1 MDNGVI
7 YMAIYYGTRKVKII
21 EDLEGDDVRIQHEN
35 IIEEVPVNALE
46 ADGGIEEIH
55 EAVRV
60 LKIKKDMD

>member
-1 MDNGVI
+1 
-7 YMAIYYGTRKVKII
+7 MAIYYGTRKVKII

>member
-1 MDNGVI
+1 
-7 YMAIYYGTRKVKII
+7 MAIYYGTRKIKII

>member
-1 MDNGVI
+1 
-7 YMAIYYGTRKVKII
+7 MAIYYGTRKVKII
-21 EDLEGDDVRIQHEN
+21 EDLEGDDVRIKHEN

-46 ADGGIEEIH
+46 ADGDIEEIH

>member
-1 MDNGVI
+1 
-7 YMAIYYGTRKVKII
+7 MAIYYGTRKVQII
-21 EDLEGDDVRIQHEN
+21 EDLEGDYVKIKHEN

-60 LKIKKDMD
+60 LKIKKEMN